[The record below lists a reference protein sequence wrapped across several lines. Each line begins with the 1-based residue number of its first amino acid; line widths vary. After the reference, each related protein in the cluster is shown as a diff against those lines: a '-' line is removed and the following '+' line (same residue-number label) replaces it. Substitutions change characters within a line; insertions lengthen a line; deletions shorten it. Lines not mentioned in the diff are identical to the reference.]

1 MAQQAAR
8 QASRSVA
15 PWCGAAG
22 VVAALPLMVKGSGAG
37 AWLLGQHGAE
47 AALVSWISLLTA
59 VLLLVACLLE
69 RERGLPVWLDDPS
82 ARLGLSL
89 VLVLAW
95 VALMAPL
102 LATHDPSALGASVR
116 SRFLPPSLEH
126 WMGTDILGRDL
137 YSRVVFG
144 ARVSLFIGVASVFTS
159 VVLGLLVGGLA
170 GFTGGVVDTVLMR
183 FTDLMLAFP
192 RLFLILALMAFF
204 SPSTWLVVLVLGTTG
219 WMGVARVVRGGVL
232 QVKNMEFVEAARALG
247 LPPARVLWRHVFPA
261 AMAPVI
267 VAATLRVGNAILAE
281 SFLSFLG
288 LGVQA
293 PAVSWGQL
301 IGQGRDTLLT
311 AWWISTFPGLA
322 ITLTVVGFNLLG
334 DGLRDA
340 ADPRLIV
347 RSSSRP

>member
-1 MAQQAAR
+1 MAVHVALALAALFPLM
-8 QASRSVA
+8 AKGA
-15 PWCGAAG
+15 AAWEWLGGAAG
-22 VVAALPLMVKGSGAG
+22 AVGALAAWCS
-37 AWLLGQHGAE
+37 
-47 AALVSWISLLTA
+47 
-59 VLLLVACLLE
+59 VLLAIFFLAPLRSRRSLAIPLWS
-69 RERGLPVWLDDPS
+69 RDPS
-82 ARLGLSL
+82 TILGLSL
-89 VLVLAW
+89 VLFLAW

-102 LATHDPSALGASVR
+102 LATYDPSALGEPVV
-116 SRFLPPSLEH
+116 SRFLPPSAVH

-137 YSRVVFG
+137 YSRVVYG
-144 ARVSLFIGVASVFTS
+144 ARVSLFIGVASVLTS
-159 VVLGLLVGGLA
+159 VVLGLLIGGFA
-170 GFTGGVVDTVLMR
+170 GFAGGMADTLLMR

-204 SPSTWLVVLVLGTTG
+204 SPSTWLVILVLGTTG

-232 QVKNMEFVEAARALG
+232 QVKGMDFVEAARALG
-247 LPPARVLWRHVFPA
+247 LPPGRVLWRHVLPS

-311 AWWISTFPGLA
+311 AWWISTFPGVA

>member
-1 MAQQAAR
+1 MNLGLALIAWFPLALKGAE
-8 QASRSVA
+8 ASR
-15 PWCGAAG
+15 WLGG
-22 VVAALPLMVKGSGAG
+22 GAG
-37 AWLLGQHGAE
+37 ASGA
-47 AALVSWISLLTA
+47 VSAWISLVTG
-59 VLLLVACLLE
+59 LLLVGGGVLGH
-69 RERGLPVWLDDPS
+69 RFDRPRWLADPS
-82 ARLGLSL
+82 AVLGLGL
-89 VLVLAW
+89 VLSLAW
-95 VALMAPL
+95 VAAMAPL
-102 LATHDPSALGASVR
+102 LVRYDPSALGPSVV
-116 SRFLPPSLEH
+116 SRFLPPSWEH

-137 YSRVVFG
+137 FSRVVFG
-144 ARVSLFIGVASVFTS
+144 ARVSLLIGVASVTTS
-159 VVLGLLVGGLA
+159 VILGLVVGGVA
-170 GFTGGVVDTVLMR
+170 GFAGGVVDTVLMR

-204 SPSTWLVVLVLGTTG
+204 SPSTWLVVGVLGTTG

-232 QVKNMEFVEAARALG
+232 QVKGMGFVEAARALG
-247 LPPARVLWRHVFPA
+247 VPPGRVLWRHVMPP

-288 LGVQA
+288 LGVQP

-311 AWWISTFPGLA
+311 AWWISTFPGVA

-334 DGLRDA
+334 DALRDA
-340 ADPRLIV
+340 TDPRLIV

>member
-1 MAQQAAR
+1 
-8 QASRSVA
+8 
-15 PWCGAAG
+15 
-22 VVAALPLMVKGSGAG
+22 LPP
-37 AWLLGQHGAE
+37 AWG
-47 AALVSWISLLTA
+47 
-59 VLLLVACLLE
+59 
-69 RERGLPVWLDDPS
+69 DPS
-82 ARLGLSL
+82 ARLGLGL
-89 VLVLAW
+89 VVFLLW
-95 VALMAPL
+95 VALVAPL
-102 LATHDPSALGASVR
+102 LVTHDPTALGVPVLG
-116 SRFLPPSLEH
+116 RFLPPSSEH
-126 WMGTDILGRDL
+126 WMGTDLLGRDL

-144 ARVSLFIGVASVFTS
+144 TRISLFIGVASVLTS
-159 VVLGLLVGGLA
+159 VVLGVLA
-170 GFTGGVVDTVLMR
+170 GGIAGFLGGRIDTLLMR
-183 FTDLMLAFP
+183 FTDLMLCFP
-192 RLFLILALMAFF
+192 RLFLILALVAFF
-204 SPSTWLVVLVLGTTG
+204 APSTWLVVLVLGTTG

-232 QVKNMEFVEAARALG
+232 QVKTSDYVEASRALG
-247 LPPARVLWRHVFPA
+247 LPRARILWHHVLPA

-340 ADPRLIV
+340 SDPRLVV